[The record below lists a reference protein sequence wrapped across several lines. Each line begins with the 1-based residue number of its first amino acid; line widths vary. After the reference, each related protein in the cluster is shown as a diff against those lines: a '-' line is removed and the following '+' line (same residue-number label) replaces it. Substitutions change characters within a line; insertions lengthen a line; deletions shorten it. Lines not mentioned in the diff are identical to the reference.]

1 MSDCI
6 AHTQC
11 WVEQLIVKYNICP
24 FARRE
29 LERKSIRYAV
39 AKERSVEAV
48 LTQLIAEC
56 GYLDEH
62 PETETTLFILPHG
75 YEGFYQ
81 YLDLLDLANNLLL
94 AQGYEG
100 VYQLA
105 SFHPDYCF
113 DGELQSDAANYTN
126 RAPYPI
132 LHILREAS
140 LEQAIANYDDPENIP
155 QRNMEFAR
163 RKGNDFFEKILTQC
177 VAGTSSAIAR
187 NPTQQ

>member
-1 MSDCI
+1 MANYI
-6 AHTQC
+6 EHTQR

-29 LERKSIRYAV
+29 LERNSIRYVV
-39 AKERSVEAV
+39 AEQQSPQAV
-48 LTQLIAEC
+48 LTQLIDEC
-56 GYLDEH
+56 TYLDEH

-81 YLDLLDLANNLLL
+81 YLDLLDLANDLLL
-94 AQGYEG
+94 AQNYEG

-132 LHILREAS
+132 LHLLRESS
-140 LEQAIANYDDPENIP
+140 LEQALANYEDPENIP

-163 RKGNDFFEKILTQC
+163 RKGADFFEQILTQC
-177 VAGTSSAIAR
+177 VTKTDK
-187 NPTQQ
+187 P

>member
-1 MSDCI
+1 MANYI
-6 AHTQC
+6 EHTQR

-39 AKERSVEAV
+39 AQERSVEAV

-62 PETETTLFILPHG
+62 PETETTLLILPTG

-81 YLDLLDLANNLLL
+81 YLDLLDLANDLLL
-94 AQGYEG
+94 AQNYEG
-100 VYQLA
+100 IYQLA

-113 DGELQSDAANYTN
+113 DGELQADAANYTN

-132 LHILREAS
+132 LHLLRESS
-140 LEQAIANYDDPENIP
+140 LEQALANYEDPENIP

-163 RKGNDFFEKILTQC
+163 RKGPEFFEKILTQC
-177 VAGTSSAIAR
+177 VASPSGVIAKKSA
-187 NPTQQ
+187 QE